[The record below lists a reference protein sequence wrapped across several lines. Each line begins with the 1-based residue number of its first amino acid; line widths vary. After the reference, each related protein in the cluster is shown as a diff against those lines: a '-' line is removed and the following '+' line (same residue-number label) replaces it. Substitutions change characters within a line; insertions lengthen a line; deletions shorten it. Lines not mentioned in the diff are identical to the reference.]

1 MNEALLIN
9 DRTRKPAEIISV
21 ENDPARLVKE
31 GGRVMHDVM
40 FIVSAE
46 TKERMEQGWVCAYC
60 TEPLAE
66 AFPVSCN
73 FCGFPVR
80 DQQTGYISKQSL
92 GDVRLGSKIK
102 LADEVER
109 MNELVAYEKKT
120 GIVLPPGVWNGT
132 EEIQ

>member
-1 MNEALLIN
+1 MRESLVIH
-9 DRTRKPAEIISV
+9 DRTLKPAKVISV

-40 FIVSAE
+40 MIVDAE

-60 TEPLAE
+60 TEPLAQ
-66 AFPVSCN
+66 AFPVQCN

-80 DQQTGYISKQSL
+80 DQQTHYISKQSV

-102 LADEVER
+102 LAEEVER
-109 MNELVAYEKKT
+109 MTELAEYENRT
-120 GIVLPPGVWNGT
+120 GIILPDSTWNRTG
-132 EEIQ
+132 EV

>member
-9 DRTRKPAEIISV
+9 DRTRKPATVISA
-21 ENDPARLVKE
+21 ENDPSRFVKE
-31 GGRVMHDVM
+31 GGRLMHDVL
-40 FIVSAE
+40 FIVDAE

-80 DQQTGYISKQSL
+80 DQQTHYISRQSV

-102 LADEVER
+102 LAEEVER
-109 MNELVAYEKKT
+109 MNELVEYEKRT
-120 GIVLPPGVWNGT
+120 GLVLPDGVWNGT
-132 EEIQ
+132 EEIR

>member
-9 DRTRKPAEIISV
+9 DRTRKPATVISA
-21 ENDPARLVKE
+21 ENDPSRIVKE
-31 GGRVMHDVM
+31 GGRLMHDVL
-40 FIVSAE
+40 FIVDAE

-66 AFPVSCN
+66 AFPVQCN

-80 DQQTGYISKQSL
+80 DQQTHYISKQSV

-102 LADEVER
+102 LAEEVER
-109 MNELVAYEKKT
+109 MNELVEYEKRT
-120 GIVLPPGVWNGT
+120 GLVLPDGVWNGT
-132 EEIQ
+132 EEIR

>member
-1 MNEALLIN
+1 MNDALVIT
-9 DRTRKPAEIISV
+9 DRTLKPAKVISV

-40 FIVSAE
+40 MIVDAE

-60 TEPLAE
+60 TEPLAQ
-66 AFPVSCN
+66 AFPVQCN

-80 DQQTGYISKQSL
+80 DQQTHYISKQSV

-102 LADEVER
+102 LAEEVER
-109 MNELVAYEKKT
+109 MTELAEYENRT
-120 GIVLPPGVWNGT
+120 GIILPDSTWNRTG
-132 EEIQ
+132 EV

>member
-1 MNEALLIN
+1 MNDNLVIK
-9 DRTRKPAEIISV
+9 DRTLKPAEILSV

-40 FIVSAE
+40 FVVSAD
-46 TKERMEQGWVCAYC
+46 TKARMEQGWVCAYC

-66 AFPVSCN
+66 AFPIQCN
-73 FCGFPVR
+73 FCAFPVR
-80 DQQTGYISKQSL
+80 DQQTAYISRQTV

-102 LADEVER
+102 LAEEVER
-109 MNELVAYEKKT
+109 MTELADYENRT

-132 EEIQ
+132 EEIG